1 MFHSLLLLIASSV
14 AAASPL
20 VARNCSN
27 AGGRFVLTDG
37 GMNEIIAILL
47 PIVEKAAN
55 NITIP
60 DIHLDEHVIEPIG
73 HITLDLTQIKLSGFT
88 LSGGTLKPIAPSSI
102 EFGLDGLAFSLQM
115 NYKWRKVHA
124 PHASDHGVVS
134 ATASKGV
141 YDLVLSVK
149 PDSEGRPS
157 LVATSDNL
165 TLGQFDVHFDGKVA
179 WLYNLFVSAFHKEVM
194 TAVVTAV
201 NGAISGEVTKLA
213 DALLTNWPANITI
226 GGGKSESTIETGLAC
241 THADTATFSLSD
253 ALEVKSHLTGKECP
267 FVPKTLPF
275 TLPGA
280 ASSEMIQILVSDTV
294 ARCVFWVDY
303 SNKVVFDLPAGTT
316 KAWALLIPPLHTKY
330 PNDNVSLAVSLET
343 APVILL
349 GPSQMYASL
358 VLLADSSVIDVV
370 TKQVTHTHTLRLEL
384 EAHLAV
390 NIIKPSAI
398 EKNISGTLDFNVT
411 SLATNA
417 TVASSDIGPI
427 PPAGLKLFSAIFGPL
442 CKGLVDKLLA
452 GGIPLPALPPF
463 ELVDP
468 IVTTYTG
475 YLGIASN
482 FKMVPASSYL

>member
-1 MFHSLLLLIASSV
+1 MV
-14 AAASPL
+14 AAVSPL

-27 AGGRFVLTDG
+27 AGGRFVLTNG
-37 GMNEIIAILL
+37 GMNEIITILL
-47 PIVEKAAN
+47 PIVEIAAN

-102 EFGLDGLAFSLQM
+102 EFGLDGLTFSLQM

-213 DALLTNWPANITI
+213 DALLTKWPANVTI
-226 GGGKSESTIETGLAC
+226 GSRGERTG
-241 THADTATFSLSD
+241 
-253 ALEVKSHLTGKECP
+253 
-267 FVPKTLPF
+267 
-275 TLPGA
+275 
-280 ASSEMIQILVSDTV
+280 
-294 ARCVFWVDY
+294 
-303 SNKVVFDLPAGTT
+303 
-316 KAWALLIPPLHTKY
+316 
-330 PNDNVSLAVSLET
+330 
-343 APVILL
+343 
-349 GPSQMYASL
+349 
-358 VLLADSSVIDVV
+358 
-370 TKQVTHTHTLRLEL
+370 
-384 EAHLAV
+384 
-390 NIIKPSAI
+390 
-398 EKNISGTLDFNVT
+398 
-411 SLATNA
+411 
-417 TVASSDIGPI
+417 
-427 PPAGLKLFSAIFGPL
+427 
-442 CKGLVDKLLA
+442 
-452 GGIPLPALPPF
+452 
-463 ELVDP
+463 
-468 IVTTYTG
+468 
-475 YLGIASN
+475 
-482 FKMVPASSYL
+482 